1 MMKNRLAATAAVAAM
16 LAAPAAFA
24 EDEKTRETFT
34 AFAVSLGGPTQRS
47 GAGIVLITVDR
58 WSTAEERRALVS
70 AFKEKG
76 PDGLRDA
83 LQEIEPLGRIRT
95 PDSLGYDL
103 RYAHQVALP
112 GGGRRILLGT
122 ERPISAREL
131 MAGARSTDYPFTVVE
146 MRLDAKGE
154 GQGKL
159 SVATRVVGEGDA
171 VALENY
177 DLAPV
182 QLTKVRATRE

>member
-1 MMKNRLAATAAVAAM
+1 MRNRFAAATAVAAAL
-16 LAAPAAFA
+16 LAIPGAFG
-24 EDEKTRETFT
+24 EEKKTRETFT

-47 GAGIVLITVDR
+47 GAGTILITVDR

-83 LQEIEPLGRIRT
+83 LQKIEPLGRIRT
-95 PDSLGYDL
+95 PDSIGYDL

-122 ERPISAREL
+122 ERPISYREL
-131 MAGARSTDYPFTVVE
+131 VAGARSTDYPFTVVE

-159 SVATRVVGEGDA
+159 SVATRIVGEGDA
-171 VALENY
+171 VELENY
-177 DLAPV
+177 DMAPV
-182 QLTKVRATRE
+182 QLTSIRAKRE

>member
-1 MMKNRLAATAAVAAM
+1 MTNRLAAIAAVAG
-16 LAAPAAFA
+16 LLVTPAASA
-24 EDEKTRETFT
+24 EEKKTRETFT

-47 GAGIVLITVDR
+47 GSGIVLITVDR
-58 WSTAEERRALVS
+58 WSTPEERRALVS
-70 AFKEKG
+70 AFEEKG

-83 LQEIEPLGRIRT
+83 LQEVEPLGRIRT
-95 PDSLGYDL
+95 PDSIGYDL

-159 SVATRVVGEGDA
+159 SIATRVVGEGDA
-171 VALENY
+171 VELENY
-177 DLAPV
+177 DMAPV
-182 QLTKVRATRE
+182 QLTKIRAKRE

>member
-1 MMKNRLAATAAVAAM
+1 MGNRLAVTAAVVA
-16 LAAPAAFA
+16 LAAPADFA
-24 EDEKTRETFT
+24 NAKKDRETFT
-34 AFAVSLGGPTQRS
+34 AFAVSLGGPTQPS
-47 GAGIVLITVDR
+47 GSGTVLITVDR
-58 WSTAEERRALVS
+58 WSTPEERRALVS

-76 PDGLRDA
+76 PEGLRDA
-83 LQEIEPLGRIRT
+83 LQKVEPLGRIRT
-95 PDSLGYDL
+95 PDSIGYDL

-159 SVATRVVGEGDA
+159 SIATRVVGEGDA

-182 QLTKVRATRE
+182 QLTKIRATRE

>member
-1 MMKNRLAATAAVAAM
+1 MTTASRSAAAISALCAALAVAED
-16 LAAPAAFA
+16 AP
-24 EDEKTRETFT
+24 KGRETFT
-34 AFAVSLGGPTQRS
+34 AFAVSLGGPTRPS
-47 GAGIVLITVDR
+47 GSGTVLITVDR
-58 WSTAEERRALVS
+58 WSTPEERRALVS

-83 LQEIEPLGRIRT
+83 LQKVEPLGRIRT
-95 PDSLGYDL
+95 PDSIGYDL
-103 RYAHQVALP
+103 RYAHQVPLP

-131 MAGARSTDYPFTVVE
+131 IAGARSTDYPFTVVE

-159 SVATRVVGEGDA
+159 SIATRVVSDGDA
-171 VALENY
+171 VELENY
-177 DLAPV
+177 DMAPV
-182 QLTKVRATRE
+182 QLTKIRAKRE